1 MTPDTTFR
9 ASFEH
14 HPRSFEN
21 HSLEKITKNP
31 DFSGFLEESMAG
43 AEGFEPSARGF
54 GVAVEVYT
62 LHKASLVSKHLPIY
76 TDSPSAILMLF

>member
-1 MTPDTTFR
+1 
-9 ASFEH
+9 
-14 HPRSFEN
+14 
-21 HSLEKITKNP
+21 
-31 DFSGFLEESMAG
+31 MAG

-76 TDSPSAILMLF
+76 TDSPSAILMGSLHSI